1 MGSLMSGSAGV
12 RVAPGTD
19 PAAFPFRC
27 ELSLGPLITFWTQLS
42 AYHEF
47 GRGPI
52 PGLVREKAREAP
64 KLAEVIDDLSIIETH
79 RAFVDLM
86 MTALFPPAFWEQEY
100 GAALFP
106 FQLRAFYAT
115 PPFRRSLMNA
125 DGTLQGRAN
134 FLQEHSVEQT
144 LAAARLRLAYELI
157 LERTYGIDFGGDVP
171 IIFTT
176 ADPVGLD
183 RHFRLQFDWRFVEV
197 ELVGPKPPL
206 PDAVRQQLQSGLMNG
221 DFLRELLPPERF
233 VLRGFMIAKAV
244 DVTDQEV
251 LSSLKRDLIDKE
263 SIVSN
268 AHFQGLQAKLRTFF
282 RRPDL
287 HLGLAAVEGDRVLV
301 LNDASRHEEGCIFAD
316 SAHHTTS
323 EFRGS
328 LYERAVVQDRPIV
341 IDDLLACPD
350 RTPIEEELIRNGIRN
365 FICAPLHYQDKV
377 IGTLELVSARVG
389 DLNATHLPKL
399 QEVLPLFSMA
409 VQRSVEELNS
419 RVQTVIN
426 EQCTAIHPTVEWRFR
441 RAVLNSF
448 EQHRGTATVITE
460 LEPIVFEGVYPLY
473 GLADIRGSSTQRGQ
487 AIQADLL
494 TQLRLAKTVIQAAGQ
509 AQSLPALDELEYR
522 IDKRTAQIE
531 RSLNS
536 SDEIGIIAF
545 LRAEVESLLDHL
557 GTFGPGVRDRIAAY
571 RSGLDARLGTV
582 YNRRRL
588 FEESVTRIAES
599 ISSYLD
605 IEEQAAQGMFPHY
618 FEKQKTDGVDY
629 QMYVGAGLLEDG
641 RVDPLCL
648 KNLRLWQLM
657 VTCGIAVRA
666 HQLRE
671 RLPIPLE
678 STHLILVQHA
688 PLSIRFRFDEKRFD
702 VDGAY
707 DIRYE
712 IVKKRI
718 DKAVVQGTAERVTQ
732 PGKVAIIYSQPGEAL
747 EYRAYIEYLQSRG
760 YLTGT
765 VEHLELEELQG
776 VQGLQALRVQV
787 ALDNP
792 KLQERINLAELQ
804 VAPGPQRSGL
814 AIPR

>member
-1 MGSLMSGSAGV
+1 
-12 RVAPGTD
+12 
-19 PAAFPFRC
+19 
-27 ELSLGPLITFWTQLS
+27 LITFWTQLS
-42 AYHEF
+42 AYHEL

-52 PGLVREKAREAP
+52 PGLVREKARDAP
-64 KLAEVIDDLSIIETH
+64 ELAAVIDDLSLIEKH
-79 RAFVDLM
+79 RPFVDLM
-86 MTALFPPAFWEQEY
+86 MSALFPPAFWEQEY

-134 FLQEHSVEQT
+134 FLQEHSDEQT
-144 LAAARLRLAYELI
+144 LAAARLWLAYELI
-157 LERTYGIDFGGDVP
+157 LERTYGIELGGDVP
-171 IIFTT
+171 VIFTT
-176 ADPVGLD
+176 TDPATVLEQ
-183 RHFRLQFDWRFVEV
+183 HFRLQFDWRFVDV

-206 PDAVRQQLQSGLMNG
+206 PDALRQRLQNGLVDG
-221 DFLRELLPPERF
+221 DLLRELLPPDRF
-233 VLRGFMIAKAV
+233 VLRGFMIVKAV

-251 LSSLKRDLIDKE
+251 LSSLKRDLIDKD

-287 HLGLAAVEGDRVLV
+287 RLGLAAVEGDRVLV
-301 LNDASRHEEGCIFAD
+301 LNDASRHEQACIFAD
-316 SAHHTTS
+316 SSHHSTS
-323 EFRGS
+323 EFSGS
-328 LYERAVVQDRPIV
+328 LYERAVLQDSPVV
-341 IDDLLACPD
+341 IDDLRAYPD
-350 RTPIEEELIRNGIRN
+350 RTPIEEELIQSGIRN
-365 FICAPLHYQDKV
+365 FICAPLRYQDKV
-377 IGTLELVSARVG
+377 IGTLELVSPHVG

-399 QEVLPLFSMA
+399 QELLPLFSMA

-419 RVQTVIN
+419 RIQTVIN

-441 RAVLNSF
+441 RAVLNGF
-448 EQHRGTATVITE
+448 ERQRGATAAVTE
-460 LEPIVFEGVYPLY
+460 LEPIVFEGVHPLY

-494 TQLRLAKTVIQAAGQ
+494 TQLRLAKAVIQTAAT
-509 AQSLPALDELEYR
+509 ARSLPALDELQYR
-522 IDKRTAQIE
+522 IDRRIAQIE
-531 RSLNS
+531 RTLNS
-536 SDEIGIIAF
+536 SDEIGIVAF
-545 LRAEVESLLDHL
+545 LRTEVEGLLDHL
-557 GTFGPGVRDRIAAY
+557 GSFGGGVRERIAAY
-571 RSGLDARLGTV
+571 RSALDPRLGTV
-582 YNRRRL
+582 YHRRRL
-588 FEESVTRIAES
+588 FEESVTGVAES

-605 IEEQAAQGMFPHY
+605 LEEQTAQGMFPHY

-666 HQLRE
+666 HHLRD
-671 RLPIPLE
+671 RLPVPLE
-678 STHLILVQHA
+678 TTHLILVQHA

-718 DKAVVQGTAERVTQ
+718 DKAVIQGTTERVTQ
-732 PGKVAIIYSQPGEAL
+732 PGHVAIVYSQPGEAL
-747 EYRAYIEYLQSRG
+747 EYRAYIEYLLNLG
-760 YLTGT
+760 YLTGR
-765 VEHLELEELQG
+765 VEPLELEELQG
-776 VQGLQALRVQV
+776 VQGLRALRVQV

-792 KLQERINLAELQ
+792 KLQDRISLADLQ
-804 VAPGPQRSGL
+804 LASRPAPRS
-814 AIPR
+814 

>member
-1 MGSLMSGSAGV
+1 MATMGSVMSGSAGV
-12 RVAPGTD
+12 VVATGRD
-19 PAAFPFRC
+19 SAAFPFRC
-27 ELSLGPLITFWTQLS
+27 ELSLAPLITFWTQLS

-52 PGLVREKAREAP
+52 PGLVREKARAAP
-64 KLAEVIDDLSIIETH
+64 ELAEVIDDLSVIEKH

-86 MTALFPPAFWEQEY
+86 MSALFPPAFWEQEY

-115 PPFRRSLMNA
+115 PPFRRSLTSA
-125 DGTLQGRAN
+125 DGTLEGRAN

-144 LAAARLRLAYELI
+144 LGAARLMLAYELV
-157 LERTYGIDFGGDVP
+157 LERTYGIEIGGDVP

-176 ADPVGLD
+176 ADPATGLD
-183 RHFRLQFDWRFVEV
+183 QHFRLQFDWRFVDV
-197 ELVGPKPPL
+197 ELVGAKPPL
-206 PDAVRQQLQSGLMNG
+206 SDAMRQRLQAGTIDADL
-221 DFLRELLPPERF
+221 LREHLPPDRF
-233 VLRGFMIAKAV
+233 VLRGFMVVKAV

-251 LSSLKRDLIDKE
+251 LSSLKRDLIDKD
-263 SIVSN
+263 SIVSSS
-268 AHFQGLQAKLRTFF
+268 HFQGLQAKLRTFF

-287 HLGLAAVEGDRVLV
+287 GLGLAAVEGDRVLV
-301 LNDASRHEEGCIFAD
+301 LNDASRHEQACIFAD

-323 EFRGS
+323 EFKGS

-341 IDDLLACPD
+341 VDDLRAYPG
-350 RTPIEEELIRNGIRN
+350 RTAIEEELIQSGIRN
-365 FICAPLHYQDKV
+365 FVCAPLHYQDKV

-419 RVQTVIN
+419 RIQTVIN

-448 EQHRGTATVITE
+448 ERQRGSSAAVTE
-460 LEPIVFEGVYPLY
+460 LEPIIFEGVYPLY
-473 GLADIRGSSTQRGQ
+473 GLADIRGSSTQRGE

-494 TQLRLAKTVIQAAGQ
+494 AQLRLAQAVVQAAREVQ
-509 AQSLPALDELEYR
+509 FLPALDELAYR
-522 IDKRTAQIE
+522 IDTRATQIE
-531 RSLNS
+531 RTLNS

-545 LRAEVESLLDHL
+545 LRTEVESLLDHL
-557 GTFGPGVRDRIAAY
+557 GTFGPSVRDRIATY
-571 RSGLDARLGTV
+571 RAGLDARLGAV
-582 YNRRRL
+582 YHRRRL
-588 FEESVTRIAES
+588 FEDSVTGIAES

-605 IEEQAAQGMFPHY
+605 LEQQAAQRMFPHY

-629 QMYVGAGLLEDG
+629 QMYVGAGLLENG

-666 HQLRE
+666 HQLRD

-678 STHLILVQHA
+678 TTHLILVQHA

-732 PGKVAIIYSQPGEAL
+732 PGKLAIVYSQPGEAL
-747 EYRAYIEYLQSRG
+747 EYRGYIEYLQSVG
-760 YLTGT
+760 YLIGS
-765 VEHLELEELQG
+765 VEQLELGELQG
-776 VQGLQALRVQV
+776 VQGLRALRVQV

-792 KLQERINLAELQ
+792 KLQERINLEELQ
-804 VAPGPQRSGL
+804 VTPH
-814 AIPR
+814 

>member
-1 MGSLMSGSAGV
+1 MATMGSVMSRSAAVGV
-12 RVAPGTD
+12 ATGRD

-27 ELSLGPLITFWTQLS
+27 ELSLAPLITFWTQLS

-52 PGLVREKAREAP
+52 PGLVREKARAAP
-64 KLAEVIDDLSIIETH
+64 ELAEVIDDLSVIEKH

-86 MTALFPPAFWEQEY
+86 MSALFPPAFWEQEY

-115 PPFRRSLMNA
+115 PPFRRSLMSA

-144 LAAARLRLAYELI
+144 LVAARLVLAYELV
-157 LERTYGIDFGGDVP
+157 LERTYGIEIGGDRPV
-171 IIFTT
+171 IFTT
-176 ADPVGLD
+176 ADPATGLD
-183 RHFRLQFDWRFVEV
+183 QHFRLQFDWRSVDV

-206 PDAVRQQLQSGLMNG
+206 PDAVRQRLQAGPIDADL
-221 DFLRELLPPERF
+221 LRELPPPDRF
-233 VLRGFMIAKAV
+233 VLRGFMIVKAV

-251 LSSLKRDLIDKE
+251 LSSLKRDLIDKD
-263 SIVSN
+263 SIVSSS
-268 AHFQGLQAKLRTFF
+268 HFQGLQAKLRTFF

-287 HLGLAAVEGDRVLV
+287 GLGLAAVEGDRVLV
-301 LNDASRHEEGCIFAD
+301 LNDASRHEQACIFAD

-323 EFRGS
+323 EFKGS

-341 IDDLLACPD
+341 IDDLRTYPD
-350 RTPIEEELIRNGIRN
+350 RTPIEEELIQNGIRN
-365 FICAPLHYQDKV
+365 FVCAPLHYQDKV

-419 RVQTVIN
+419 RIQTVIN
-426 EQCTAIHPTVEWRFR
+426 EHCTAIHPTVEWRFR

-448 EQHRGTATVITE
+448 ERHRGTATALTE
-460 LEPIVFEGVYPLY
+460 LEPIVFEGVHPLY
-473 GLADIRGSSTQRGQ
+473 GLADIRGSSTQRGE

-494 TQLRLAKTVIQAAGQ
+494 AQLRLAKAVVQAASEV
-509 AQSLPALDELEYR
+509 QSLPALDELAYR
-522 IDKRTAQIE
+522 IDNRIAQIE
-531 RSLNS
+531 RTLNS

-545 LRAEVESLLDHL
+545 LRNEVEGLLDHL
-557 GTFGPGVRDRIAAY
+557 GTFGAGVRDRIAAY
-571 RSGLDARLGTV
+571 RAGLDVRLGTV
-582 YNRRRL
+582 YHRRRL
-588 FEESVTRIAES
+588 FEDSVTGIAES

-605 IEEQAAQGMFPHY
+605 LEQPAAQRMFPHY

-629 QMYVGAGLLEDG
+629 QMYVGAGLVENG

-666 HQLRE
+666 HQLRD

-678 STHLILVQHA
+678 TTHLILVQHA
-688 PLSIRFRFDEKRFD
+688 PLSILFRFDEKRFD

-718 DKAVVQGTAERVTQ
+718 DKAVVQGTSDRVTQ
-732 PGKVAIIYSQPGEAL
+732 PGKIAIIYSQSPEGR
-747 EYRAYIEYLQSRG
+747 EYRGYIEYLQNLG
-760 YLTGT
+760 YLTSE
-765 VEHLELEELQG
+765 VEELELGELQG
-776 VQGLQALRVQV
+776 VQGLRALRVQV

-792 KLQERINLAELQ
+792 KLEERINLADLQ
-804 VAPGPQRSGL
+804 VTPH
-814 AIPR
+814 